1 MPFALQPIT
10 ESFYDDAPVRY
21 VIDVEVPAD
30 PDYVWSEFTRQN
42 TLDWCRA
49 LKKVTY
55 TSAEPYNDK
64 TTRTAELAPGGITL
78 NEQFFIWDEDPAAHH
93 YRHGFY
99 GKTSSVPGLK
109 NFGEYTEVTPVDGG
123 GSRIVW
129 KFAMKM
135 SGVALPGFLSNPIA
149 SLAFGTVKSDTV
161 KHFGQATKS

>member
-1 MPFALQPIT
+1 MAFDLEPIT

-21 VIDVEVPAD
+21 VIDVQVPAD

-55 TSAEPYNDK
+55 TSPAPYDDA
-64 TTRTAELAPGGITL
+64 TTRTAVLLGGVTL
-78 NEQFFIWDEDPAAHH
+78 HEQFFLWDEDRQTHR

-99 GKTSSVPGLK
+99 GLDASVPGLTH
-109 NFGEYTEVTPVDGG
+109 FGEYTEVTPGAGG

-129 KFAMKM
+129 KFALQLKAP
-135 SGVALPGFLSNPIA
+135 ALPAPIA
-149 SLAFGTVKSDTV
+149 SKIAGAAFGLVKKDTV
-161 KHFGQATKS
+161 KHFSR